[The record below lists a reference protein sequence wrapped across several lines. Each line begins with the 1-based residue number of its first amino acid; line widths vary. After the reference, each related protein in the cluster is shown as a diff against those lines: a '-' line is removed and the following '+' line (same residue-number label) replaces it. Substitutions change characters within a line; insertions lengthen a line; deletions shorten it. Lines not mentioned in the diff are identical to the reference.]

1 MPRKYSFPLRLRPQ
15 ARTASLMLAT
25 VQAEGT
31 NATRDLRSWLPE
43 MIDVTVCQS
52 FHETFGVTIGE
63 FFKRGRRLSDAEL
76 KMHARD
82 LADKQFAALGSS
94 EGAGRDGGIP
104 QFRRRGR
111 IPRKKGTL

>member
-43 MIDVTVCQS
+43 MIDVAVCQS
-52 FHETFGVTIGE
+52 FQETFGISIGE
-63 FFKRGRRLSDAEL
+63 FFRSGRSMSDAEL
-76 KMHARD
+76 KRRALL
-82 LADKQFAALGSS
+82 LADEQFAALG
-94 EGAGRDGGIP
+94 EQQGADRADGIP

-111 IPRKKGTL
+111 LPRKKT

>member
-15 ARTASLMLAT
+15 VRTASLMLAT

-43 MIDVTVCQS
+43 TIDVAVCQS
-52 FHETFGVTIGE
+52 FQETFGISIGE
-63 FFKRGRRLSDAEL
+63 FFKHGRRMSDLEL
-76 KMHARD
+76 KRRALV
-82 LADKQFAALGSS
+82 LADEQFAALG
-94 EGAGRDGGIP
+94 EQQGAARVGGIP

-111 IPRKKGTL
+111 LPRRRQP

>member
-43 MIDVTVCQS
+43 IVDVAVCQA
-52 FHETFGVTIGE
+52 FQETFGISIGE
-63 FFKRGRRLSDAEL
+63 FFKRGRRLSDEQL
-76 KMHARD
+76 KARA
-82 LADKQFAALGSS
+82 LAMADEQFAALGSS
-94 EGAGRDGGIP
+94 EGADRVGGIP

-111 IPRKKGTL
+111 IPRKSS